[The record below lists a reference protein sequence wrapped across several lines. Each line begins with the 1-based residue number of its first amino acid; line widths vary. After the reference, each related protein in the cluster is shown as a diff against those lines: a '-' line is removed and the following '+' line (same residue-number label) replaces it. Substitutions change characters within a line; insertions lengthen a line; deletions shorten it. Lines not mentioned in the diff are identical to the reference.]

1 MGEANSARDT
11 LINRGDRALRHRRN
25 SLILGALLTAV
36 VVASSACTPDSAPEP
51 TPAVAARAAHTATLL
66 ADGRLLVAGGCDVDG
81 CTTATGSSF
90 LLSRTTSEP
99 VAPLGHPRDAH
110 TAVRLGTGQVLVVG
124 GFGGEGQPPLASAEL
139 FEPASRTWVPT
150 VDLRLGRGGHAA
162 AVLGDGRVIVAG
174 GWVGPRR
181 YTATTE
187 IYDPVR
193 GRFDPGPALPVGVDG
208 LAATSLPDGTVLITG
223 GQRAPGVA
231 SDAAVLVRRD
241 GSTTE
246 SVGPLREARFKHT
259 MITLPTGE
267 VLVIGGT
274 SDDRTLLAGTEIFD
288 PRTRRFRAGPTT
300 SAGRYKLAG
309 AATLLPDG
317 RVLVAGAGPGL
328 EIIDPVRFTSRPV
341 ENVTP
346 VYSAFSTASVLGP
359 DLRIVGGYDQNIRLT
374 HTDLTVALSEL

>member
-1 MGEANSARDT
+1 M
-11 LINRGDRALRHRRN
+11 
-25 SLILGALLTAV
+25 GALLTGAAV
-36 VVASSACTPDSAPEP
+36 TASACTPVPPPEP

-66 ADGRLLVAGGCDVDG
+66 ADGTLLVAGGCDVDG

-90 LLSRTTSEP
+90 LLSRTGSEP
-99 VAPLGHPRDAH
+99 VAPLGQPRDAH
-110 TAVRLGTGQVLVVG
+110 IAVRLRTGQVLVAG

-139 FEPASRTWVPT
+139 FEPATRTWVPT
-150 VDLRLGRGGHAA
+150 AGLGLGRGGHAA
-162 AVLGDGRVIVAG
+162 AALGDRVIVAG
-174 GWVGPRR
+174 GWVGLRR

-187 IYDPVR
+187 IYDPGR
-193 GRFDPGPALPVGVDG
+193 GRFDPGPELPVGVDG
-208 LAATSLPDGTVLITG
+208 LAATSLLDGTVLITG

-231 SDAAVLVRRD
+231 SGAAVLVSRD
-241 GSTTE
+241 GSTAE
-246 SVGPLREARFKHT
+246 SVGPLRRARFKHT
-259 MITLPTGE
+259 MITLPSGE

-274 SDDRTLLAGTEIFD
+274 SDDRTLLASTEVFD

-341 ENVTP
+341 EGVGP
-346 VYSAFSTASVLGP
+346 VYAAFSTASVLGP
-359 DLRIVGGYDQNIRLT
+359 DLRVLGGYDRNIRLT
-374 HTDLTVALSEL
+374 HTDLTIDLTALR